1 MSRDKDKNKHEKKDW
16 IDPPIASA
24 IVEKGPPYTIPSE
37 PDKSGPAG
45 IAAVSDKAA
54 KEAQLLANTKEAI
67 ALKVA
72 EGRLE
77 VQKIKALESSK
88 EVAGKHLAK
97 FGAFYLMI
105 MVLVFILSS
114 SYLPGDSIAVIAGLV
129 TLVVTNISGIL
140 RSISTEES
148 KAADPIELMY
158 DIAERNSETC
168 EREMQNIVAA
178 NERQQ
183 AALLDYMEKHK

>member
-1 MSRDKDKNKHEKKDW
+1 MSKDKDKYEKKDW
-16 IDPPIASA
+16 VEPPVASA
-24 IVEKGPPYTIPSE
+24 IIDKGPPYKVPEKKQPNVTTSE
-37 PDKSGPAG
+37 TTDKS
-45 IAAVSDKAA
+45 A

-67 ALKVA
+67 ALKVT

-97 FGAFYLMI
+97 FGAFYLMV
-105 MVLVFILSS
+105 MVLVFILSA

-140 RSISTEES
+140 KSISTDEEVT
-148 KAADPIELMY
+148 KDPIELMY
-158 DIAERNSETC
+158 DIAEKNSETC
-168 EREMQNIVAA
+168 EREMKAMVDS

-183 AALLDYMEKHK
+183 AALLEYMEKNQ